1 MTEIIG
7 NVGYIILENLRAVFL
22 KLFNIL
28 IFQMN
33 ENHFND
39 CIIGKLHFFVLKLLT
54 RKIKIFFKKY
64 FL

>member
-1 MTEIIG
+1 MTVIIG

-39 CIIGKLHFFVLKLLT
+39 CIIGKLHFFCFKT
-54 RKIKIFFKKY
+54 SHKKNKDIF
-64 FL
+64 